1 MTSKHGTEGT
11 AMAYDFGKCPI
22 CGKSCRDDEEII
34 QLTGGAGGFLHLDCL
49 QETAES
55 LVDTER
61 EIERAT

>member
-1 MTSKHGTEGT
+1 
-11 AMAYDFGKCPI
+11 MAYDFGKCPI